1 MAISVA
7 VPKNLSGIKTKVAL
21 NLTKRQIICFSGAAV
36 TGVPTYF
43 FTRGAVGTETAAILM
58 VAVMLPF
65 FFFAMYERDGFPA
78 EKYLYLMIRQRFLL
92 PGIRRFKSENIYQQ
106 LEEREQIKREVLG
119 LEAKAKE
126 AREAHTAKKQRKKA

>member
-21 NLTKRQIICFSGAAV
+21 NLTKRQIICFSGAALI
-36 TGVPTYF
+36 GVPTYF
-43 FTRGAVGTETAAILM
+43 LTRGAIGTETGAILM

-78 EKYLYLMIRQRFLL
+78 EKLLYFL